1 MWRIDK
7 GDEDELQANRESGRR
22 VAVRWSGSYAGDG
35 AVGRAVQWPATIEGT
50 AAGEVLRGTSGPDR
64 IAAGAGNDI
73 VRAYA
78 GRDVVCGDS
87 GRDRLPGG
95 GARDLLYGGADQDE
109 LLGRDGND
117 RLYGGIVDGDSSFDD
132 GQQDL
137 MEPGIGYDD
146 CRLDPDDGAYNCD
159 VSSGETH

>member
-1 MWRIDK
+1 MNYRQIVNLV
-7 GDEDELQANRESGRR
+7 GVLLLGGAGAMQATAQSAAQCNG
-22 VAVRWSGSYAGDG
+22 
-35 AVGRAVQWPATIEGT
+35 QPATIEGT
-50 AAGEVLRGTSGPDR
+50 DAGEVLRGTSGPDR

-95 GARDLLYGGADQDE
+95 GARDLLYGGADQDG
-109 LLGRDGND
+109 LYGRDGND